1 MKVGLESPD
10 DVYKKGFNP
19 PPLRGV
25 SKRGPWLHDG
35 RARTLEELF
44 GEHHRPSKLAGR
56 PDFSAAELSDLLVFL
71 RSL

>member
-10 DVYKKGFNP
+10 DFYKKGFNP
-19 PPLRGV
+19 PSLRGV

-35 RARTLEELF
+35 RAKTLEELF
-44 GEHHRPSKLAGR
+44 AEHHRPSKLGGK
-56 PDFSAAELSDLLVFL
+56 PDFTPAELSDLLVFL